1 MSILIIAEA
10 GVNHNGSIKIAKQ
23 LIDVAVDVGAADH
36 DVLTITNAAVGT
48 RIQVINA
55 AGGDAEKWH
64 AYVASMSTVDA
75 TIS

>member
-1 MSILIIAEA
+1 MIKKFLFIITI
-10 GVNHNGSIKIAKQ
+10 GI
-23 LIDVAVDVGAADH
+23 
-36 DVLTITNAAVGT
+36 LTITNAAVGT